1 MEGLEELRG
10 EFFFVE
16 EGYLFKYRSL
26 ICLYF
31 VKGKKFFSCFSV
43 LSIFEL
49 IVGGFCWLWLVYL
62 KIRVD
67 VFKKKLVCDNLKR
80 FYMRLLNRW

>member
-1 MEGLEELRG
+1 MEDLEELRG

-49 IVGGFCWLWLVYL
+49 IVGGFC
-62 KIRVD
+62 
-67 VFKKKLVCDNLKR
+67 
-80 FYMRLLNRW
+80 